1 MKKLLAIALMLFS
14 VGLAAQ
20 TYPTR
25 PVKIIVGLP
34 IGSGPDV
41 IVRKIAEQLSR
52 KWSVPVIV
60 DNRPGGGGAVS
71 LTAFNQEPA
80 DGYTLYFGD
89 TGAVIGYPILYH
101 DAKIVE
107 NLEPVRPV
115 FNTEMML
122 ITSSRNQTV
131 QDLAQVLK
139 TNPTFGSWG
148 VGSSAHLN
156 ELIVADWFG
165 VKPRHIPYK
174 EYGPWFVDT
183 ATQQVSAGF
192 ATMASSGNMQRAGR
206 LRYLAITGDHRDFAY
221 PDVPTV
227 KELTG
232 KNISTI
238 SSFLCFYIN
247 KRTNPVI
254 QQQIVQDLESVVYS
268 NETKA
273 ALLIINYRPWTIDLI
288 QFKRFYREQ
297 YDLYNRLVKQYNVSI
312 N

>member
-41 IVRKIAEQLSR
+41 VIRKIAEQLSK
-52 KWSVPVIV
+52 KWSVSVVV

-89 TGAVIGYPILYH
+89 TGAVIGYPILYR
-101 DAKIVE
+101 DSRIVE
-107 NLEPVRPV
+107 NLQPVRPV

-122 ITSSRNQTV
+122 ITSSKNQNAKELET
-131 QDLAQVLK
+131 ALK
-139 TNPTFGSWG
+139 AKPVFASWG

-156 ELIVADWFG
+156 ELIMADYYG
-165 VKPRHIPYK
+165 IKPIHIPYK
-174 EYGPWFVDT
+174 EYGPWFIDT
-183 ATQQVSAGF
+183 ANQQVTAGF
-192 ATMASSGNMQRAGR
+192 ATMASSGNMQKAGR
-206 LRYLAITGDHRDFAY
+206 LRYIAVTGDRRDFAY

-227 KELTG
+227 KELTS
-232 KNISTI
+232 KNIKTI
-238 SSFLCFYIN
+238 SSFLSLYVN
-247 KRTNPVI
+247 KQTDPVI
-254 QQQIVQDLESVVYS
+254 QKKIVKDLEDVVYS

-273 ALLIINYRPWTIDLI
+273 TLLAIDYRPWTISLDE
-288 QFKRFYREQ
+288 FKLFYNEQ
-297 YDLYNRLVKQYNVSI
+297 YNLYKRLVTQYNISI